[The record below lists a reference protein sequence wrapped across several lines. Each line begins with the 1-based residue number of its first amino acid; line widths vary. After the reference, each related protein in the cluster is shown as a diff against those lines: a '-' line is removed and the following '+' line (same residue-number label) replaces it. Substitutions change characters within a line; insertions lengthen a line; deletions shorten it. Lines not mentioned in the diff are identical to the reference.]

1 MTIEDDISFFERVPT
16 FTPLGRAALRIIAIG
31 ADSRYVHS
39 GDVLFSAGE
48 PADAGFVIQEGS
60 FSLSPNPAN
69 PSEGSRRVGPGTL
82 IGELALITETRR
94 PVTATA
100 LEPSTV
106 LRIPRALFIKM
117 LDGYP
122 DAARR
127 LRDLLARRNAQST
140 QDIGAVQDALGAIE
154 MPRARQGS

>member
-1 MTIEDDISFFERVPT
+1 MTIDDDISFFERVPT
-16 FTPLGRAALRIIAIG
+16 LGPLGRAALRIIAIG

-39 GDVLFSAGE
+39 GEVLFRRGDA
-48 PADAGFVIQEGS
+48 ADGGFVVQEGS
-60 FSLSPNPAN
+60 FSIEDNSGDGAEPM
-69 PSEGSRRVGPGTL
+69 RVGPGTL
-82 IGELALITETRR
+82 LGELALITETRR

-122 DAARR
+122 EAAKR
-127 LRDLLARRNAQST
+127 LREVLAKRNDQATRDIST
-140 QDIGAVQDALGAIE
+140 VHTTLGALD
-154 MPRARQGS
+154 QS